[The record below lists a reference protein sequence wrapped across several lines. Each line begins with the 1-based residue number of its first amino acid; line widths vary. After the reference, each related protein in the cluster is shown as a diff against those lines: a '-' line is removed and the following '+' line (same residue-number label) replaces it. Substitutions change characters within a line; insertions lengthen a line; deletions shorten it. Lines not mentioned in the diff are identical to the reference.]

1 MAAARAGVIQILEAR
16 LPPSPWIP
24 SRAAT
29 IRLEQIVVD
38 EVEEGG
44 GALLS
49 LRSIRRRALLW
60 LALPSLAAVV
70 APSAASAL
78 SLGIPGPKDW
88 LREQKKKSAKFVLAP
103 IEASR
108 ETLRSAYGLLSA
120 ESQGEK
126 SQEVIRLLNLASRD
140 CVPQQRNTLVQL
152 QSQTGVEVCTFRLV
166 VKNAASLLDKD
177 DLVKLEAEA
186 SLDDLI
192 RSFSFLGN
200 MMTDCNFQIE
210 TDREKLRDGLM
221 DTISSLDRFEQGIK
235 NCLGV

>member
-1 MAAARAGVIQILEAR
+1 MFKLHINQTNMYEGLHLGMSRTHTQGLNYTKITHSVTCSHYGKHKRIEPATTSSRFIVSIEKQISSKFDFLGDNDEKCSKYDDADIGADD
-16 LPPSPWIP
+16 SI
-24 SRAAT
+24 
-29 IRLEQIVVD
+29 IRWHYEF
-38 EVEEGG
+38 
-44 GALLS
+44 LL
-49 LRSIRRRALLW
+49 
-60 LALPSLAAVV
+60 
-70 APSAASAL
+70 
-78 SLGIPGPKDW
+78 
-88 LREQKKKSAKFVLAP
+88 
-103 IEASR
+103 
-108 ETLRSAYGLLSA
+108 GLFS